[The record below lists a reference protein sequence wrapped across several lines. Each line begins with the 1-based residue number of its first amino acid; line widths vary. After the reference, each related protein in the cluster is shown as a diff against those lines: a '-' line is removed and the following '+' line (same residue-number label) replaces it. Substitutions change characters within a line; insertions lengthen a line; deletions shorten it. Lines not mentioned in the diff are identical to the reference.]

1 MPHNTETL
9 KVPVVCVL
17 AGALLLL
24 VNAAPALA
32 YMGPGLGLGAIGTA
46 LGVVGALLLMLVS
59 IVWYP
64 AKRMLRKMRGDKAA
78 QSAGRK

>member
-1 MPHNTETL
+1 MSLNTQ
-9 KVPVVCVL
+9 KAPL
-17 AGALLLL
+17 AIAAAGLVLLLL
-24 VNAAPALA
+24 NAAPALA

-64 AKRMLRKMRGDKAA
+64 AKRMLRKMRGEKAA
-78 QSAGRK
+78 QPAARK

>member
-1 MPHNTETL
+1 MPLNTKNAPL
-9 KVPVVCVL
+9 ACAV

-64 AKRMLRKMRGDKAA
+64 AKRMLRKMRGEKAA
-78 QSAGRK
+78 QSSGRK

>member
-1 MPHNTETL
+1 MPLNTQKAPL
-9 KVPVVCVL
+9 ACAV
-17 AGALLLL
+17 AGAVLLLL
-24 VNAAPALA
+24 NAAPALA

-64 AKRMLRKMRGDKAA
+64 AKRMLRKMRGEKTA
-78 QSAGRK
+78 QPASRK

>member
-1 MPHNTETL
+1 MSLNTR
-9 KVPVVCVL
+9 KAPL
-17 AGALLLL
+17 ACAAAGLVLLLL
-24 VNAAPALA
+24 NAAPALA

-64 AKRMLRKMRGDKAA
+64 AKRMLRKMRGEKAA
-78 QSAGRK
+78 QSTGRK

>member
-1 MPHNTETL
+1 MSLNTQ
-9 KVPVVCVL
+9 KAPL
-17 AGALLLL
+17 AIAAAGLVLLLL
-24 VNAAPALA
+24 NAAPALA

-64 AKRMLRKMRGDKAA
+64 AKRMLRKMRGEKAVPPA
-78 QSAGRK
+78 NRK